1 MFHPKILL
9 PRISLSLN
17 QQMLAYRT
25 NAWKQQEKHVGKINN
40 NGQAQHFDP
49 GGYLANLQIAQGER
63 KCSQ

>member
-1 MFHPKILL
+1 
-9 PRISLSLN
+9 
-17 QQMLAYRT
+17 MLAYRT

-40 NGQAQHFDP
+40 NGQAKHFDP